1 MKKVI
6 IIGAGPAG
14 LTAGYDLLSK
24 SSDYEVT
31 IVEESS
37 VVGGLCARFENEE
50 NVLDAGG
57 HMYISNNSAV
67 KQFWYSVLPAQGVP
81 SSDDLVLD
89 RYCKIHNGGPDP
101 EVSEDV
107 LLSREKLTRIYKDNK
122 FFESPVKFNKDA
134 VKNFGFAN
142 SIKTGFSQIGNNVFK
157 HKELTLEDYYINR
170 FGKQLYN
177 MFIEEYL
184 EKIWGKEPSRINS
197 EWGVVAEKSLIA
209 PVISTEKNNNRD
221 YEKLPAPY
229 ATRYYYPKY
238 GAYQLWETAA
248 DRFIEMGGS
257 IHKNCKVTGITTG
270 QNKILSVR
278 CSADGD
284 EFVVACDYL
293 ISSMPIRDL
302 ILGMDDVDG
311 NVSLAAENLSYRGM
325 VSVCVELTE
334 LNWKNDTEDYKTV
347 DDIIPDSVL
356 YISNPN
362 VKVSRIQVYNNFSP
376 YMIRN
381 PKHYYLGLN
390 YYCNEG
396 DYYWSMGNRD
406 WKKTVVNDLVKLG
419 IIKSEESI
427 IGYNK
432 TKYSKAFPTY
442 YDGYDGLDKIIKY
455 LDKYENLYCIG
466 RNGQHRF
473 SSIDEVMKTSFEAVK
488 NILGNVSTKDNIWKA
503 NEKNDEEG
511 KLYNSALLSGEGEYK
526 GNYVPLQKKIDFDNN
541 EENKDYVPPRR
552 MRRPMMTPIKKADPN
567 KLSEPIVLNDS
578 VVIAARPEKSIPI
591 AEPDAETVQAVA
603 EVPRFETEEFEENI
617 TFETPADNLNVQN
630 VSYEE
635 TVIEDNNAA
644 VEETQIDLFAAAEE
658 SILQE
663 ELENKQNAYVDETQE
678 QEENVIETVV
688 TEEAP
693 VNKKPELTNEFL
705 DELLGLDFGDKPAKP
720 ANVSVETVIPATE
733 EIIEDAVN
741 ADTVNEEIEAS
752 HEEEI
757 AEASIEMQTN
767 EISSELPE
775 ENAEDAVIA
784 VSEENVESSKL
795 DDFEVVDQ
803 IDAAIDEEIAAKA
816 AAANANNEITE
827 EVSEEEV
834 FVSPEESLENQT
846 SDENT
851 DDAEIIEETET
862 SELSQETEVET
873 VSEESVTEELSDTVE
888 TAEEQE
894 SANALETEETNGASE
909 VPVISESNEESIPE
923 KSFKTSHGNKE
934 RRSKRNFSFNLLTPS
949 ETESVEEKKEEK
961 PKKEVSEDDGFSLP
975 GGGRSVFSRRSRSS
989 NSVQNN
995 VSRRNRINLAELS
1008 ETSDNTFEE
1017 NKDFTNE
1024 NAEAKEDIAEN
1035 INNSVENEI
1044 AEEVTDVKVE
1054 ETKAEE
1060 TKVEE
1065 TKVEETKAEKG
1076 KPSFGR
1082 TSNFK
1087 ADNESETERLV
1098 TREQA
1103 IGDNADAEKV
1113 EFSKADK
1120 FKTDDLTDSTNP
1132 HERFIK
1138 KDESIKEGAKGTF
1151 RVTSSFNSSDF
1162 PEEKRIE
1169 RPTYWDKELIYK
1181 AKEEAKQ
1188 KELEEAARAKAEAEA
1203 LEKSKE
1209 DNSDNANEENAS
1221 DDLNENAV
1229 FEENAAEESI
1239 AENIKEESFE
1249 NTDDNTV
1256 AEETEESIDET
1267 PDEETEEAIDE
1278 DKGADSIEETTDTSA
1293 EEAVVTSFEETPVEE
1308 TEEASFEEKAVE
1320 EEINSSEENSYDE
1333 VSMEETS
1340 SENSDDVK
1348 FDEIPE
1354 ASSEEAEAEEEV
1366 SFEETSIEVANEE
1379 AAFDETNVEG
1389 NEEVAFEKVL
1399 DEESDKAFEAI
1410 ENEVNYTA
1418 EEAIEDTFEEFSE
1431 EATEE
1436 TVEETT
1442 EEVTEN
1448 TVEETKESFEEFSSE
1463 ESKEILFEETPF
1475 EETVVDNVIEDE
1487 SSYEETLDAEEI
1499 NESSDF
1505 DKAAEDIE
1513 EENDDLSVIDEQAAS
1528 KSIVKSWQ
1536 NRYNGVGTSYLHEKK
1551 DDDRVVRS
1559 GSISNDLY
1567 GQNFALSSVGKKGIM
1582 DHELDDLD
1590 GGKEYVTKSAAKGTI
1605 VKSETYSSSD
1615 NTENKRPEKD
1625 LSGYMIIKESDVRF
1639 DTSSE
1644 KKEENKAEVIKE
1656 EAKSF
1661 NPANENTVKPQDSI
1675 SPSPAKPVGEKRSDF
1690 LRKDIDTSI
1699 VFRNARV
1706 IKTTKI
1712 TRNIDE
1718 EPQIKKEEKKE
1729 KVYSD
1734 KQKVIAVIRNGEVI
1748 PVNNEE
1754 KKEEPAPEE
1763 TPSKKTAKA
1772 DNAKGS
1778 RKKKKRGKNKKEA
1791 EDSSEE
1797 LMQAPI
1803 SVMLDAKE
1811 AASMTEPL
1819 ESPVARTR
1827 NFKI

>member
-270 QNKILSVR
+270 PNKILSVR

-334 LNWKNDTEDYKTV
+334 LNWKNDTEDYKTI

-419 IIKSEESI
+419 IIKSEDSI

-442 YDGYDGLDKIIKY
+442 YDGYEGLDKIIKY
-455 LDKYENLYCIG
+455 LDKYENLYCVG

-644 VEETQIDLFAAAEE
+644 VEEPQIDLFAAAEE

-663 ELENKQNAYVDETQE
+663 ELENKQNAYVDETEE

-720 ANVSVETVIPATE
+720 ASVSVEIETPATE
-733 EIIEDAVN
+733 EI
-741 ADTVNEEIEAS
+741 
-752 HEEEI
+752 
-757 AEASIEMQTN
+757 
-767 EISSELPE
+767 
-775 ENAEDAVIA
+775 AEDASDVSVSEIEDSISVEENIETAVSASEDEDTVIA

-803 IDAAIDEEIAAKA
+803 IDAAIDEEISSKA
-816 AAANANNEITE
+816 AAANANNEITDE
-827 EVSEEEV
+827 ESEEEV
-834 FVSPEESLENQT
+834 FVSPEESIENET
-846 SDENT
+846 SEENT
-851 DDAEIIEETET
+851 DDAEIIEEPET
-862 SELSQETEVET
+862 SELSQETEIET
-873 VSEESVTEELSDTVE
+873 VSEESVTEELPDTFE
-888 TAEEQE
+888 TAEEHE
-894 SANALETEETNGASE
+894 SANALETEELNSVSE
-909 VPVISESNEESIPE
+909 VPVIAESNKESIPE
-923 KSFKTSHGNKE
+923 KSFKTSKGNKE

-949 ETESVEEKKEEK
+949 ETESAEEKKEEK

-995 VSRRNRINLAELS
+995 VSRRNRINLTELS
-1008 ETSDNTFEE
+1008 ETYGNTVEE
-1017 NKDFTNE
+1017 NKDFANE
-1024 NAEAKEDIAEN
+1024 NAEAKDDIAE
-1035 INNSVENEI
+1035 ITNNAVENEV

-1060 TKVEE
+1060 TKA
-1065 TKVEETKAEKG
+1065 EETKAEKG

-1103 IGDNADAEKV
+1103 IGDNTDAEKV

-1138 KDESIKEGAKGTF
+1138 KDESIKEGTKGTF

-1169 RPTYWDKELIYK
+1169 RPAYWDKELIYK

-1203 LEKSKE
+1203 LEKSNE
-1209 DNSDNANEENAS
+1209 DNSDNANEENAF
-1221 DDLNENAV
+1221 DDLSENAV

-1239 AENIKEESFE
+1239 AENIKEESSE
-1249 NTDDNTV
+1249 KTDDNTV
-1256 AEETEESIDET
+1256 VEGTEESINET
-1267 PDEETEEAIDE
+1267 PDEETEESIDE
-1278 DKGADSIEETTDTSA
+1278 DKGADSIEETSDTSV

-1308 TEEASFEEKAVE
+1308 TEKASFEETAVE

-1333 VSMEETS
+1333 VSFDETS

-1354 ASSEEAEAEEEV
+1354 VSSEDAEAEEEL
-1366 SFEETSIEVANEE
+1366 SFEEASIEVANEE
-1379 AAFDETNVEG
+1379 AAFDESNIE
-1389 NEEVAFEKVL
+1389 NAEEVAFEEAS
-1399 DEESDKAFEAI
+1399 DEESDKDFVI
-1410 ENEVNYTA
+1410 TENVVNDTA
-1418 EEAIEDTFEEFSE
+1418 EEAAEDTFEEFSE
-1431 EATEE
+1431 ETTEE
-1436 TVEETT
+1436 AVEETT
-1442 EEVTEN
+1442 EEVTED
-1448 TVEETKESFEEFSSE
+1448 TVEENKESFEEFSSE
-1463 ESKEILFEETPF
+1463 ESKEISFEETLL
-1475 EETVVDNVIEDE
+1475 EETVADNVIEDG
-1487 SSYEETLDAEEI
+1487 SSYEETLDAAEI
-1499 NESSDF
+1499 NDSSDF

-1528 KSIVKSWQ
+1528 RSIVKSWQ

-1605 VKSETYSSSD
+1605 IKSETYSSSE

-1625 LSGYMIIKESDVRF
+1625 LSGYKIIKESDVRF
-1639 DTSSE
+1639 DSSSE
-1644 KKEENKAEVIKE
+1644 KKEEIKEEVIKE

-1763 TPSKKTAKA
+1763 APSKKTAKA

>member
-107 LLSREKLTRIYKDNK
+107 LLSREKLTRIFKDNK

-197 EWGVVAEKSLIA
+197 EWGAVAEKSLIA

-270 QNKILSVR
+270 PNKILSVR

-311 NVSLAAENLSYRGM
+311 DVSLAAENLSYRGM

-334 LNWKNDTEDYKTV
+334 LNWKNDTQDYKTI
-347 DDIIPDSVL
+347 DDIIPDSVI

-591 AEPDAETVQAVA
+591 AEPDTETVQAVA

-635 TVIEDNNAA
+635 TVIEDNNAS
-644 VEETQIDLFAAAEE
+644 VEEPQIDLFAAAEE

-663 ELENKQNAYVDETQE
+663 ELENKQNAYVDETE
-678 QEENVIETVV
+678 EVLAENVIEAEVSEDV
-688 TEEAP
+688 S

-705 DELLGLDFGDKPAKP
+705 DELLGLDFGDKTSKP
-720 ANVSVETVIPATE
+720 ATVSVEIETPATE
-733 EIIEDAVN
+733 EIAEDAVN
-741 ADTVNEEIEAS
+741 TETEVS
-752 HEEEI
+752 REEEI
-757 AEASIEMQTN
+757 HEGSV
-767 EISSELPE
+767 EIKTDDIASELPE
-775 ENAEDAVIA
+775 ANSDVSEIEDNISVEENIATTVSASEDEDTVIA

-816 AAANANNEITE
+816 AAANANNEITD
-827 EVSEEEV
+827 EVSKEEV
-834 FVSPEESLENQT
+834 FVSPEESIENET
-846 SDENT
+846 YDENT
-851 DDAEIIEETET
+851 DDAEVFEETET
-862 SELSQETEVET
+862 SELSQETEIET
-873 VSEESVTEELSDTVE
+873 VSEESVTEVLSDTVE

-894 SANALETEETNGASE
+894 SAE
-909 VPVISESNEESIPE
+909 VPVIAESNEERIPE

-934 RRSKRNFSFNLLTPS
+934 RRSKRNFSFNLLSPS
-949 ETESVEEKKEEK
+949 ETESAEEKKEEI
-961 PKKEVSEDDGFSLP
+961 PRKEVSEDDGFSLP
-975 GGGRSVFSRRSRSS
+975 GGGRSVFSRRSHSS

-995 VSRRNRINLAELS
+995 ISRRNRINLAELS
-1008 ETSDNTFEE
+1008 ETSDNTVEE

-1024 NAEAKEDIAEN
+1024 NVEAKEDIAEN
-1035 INNSVENEI
+1035 INNAVENEV
-1044 AEEVTDVKVE
+1044 AEEVTEEVTDVKVE
-1054 ETKAEE
+1054 ETK
-1060 TKVEE
+1060 T
-1065 TKVEETKAEKG
+1065 EETKAEKG

-1169 RPTYWDKELIYK
+1169 RPAYWDKELIYK

-1203 LEKSKE
+1203 LEKS
-1209 DNSDNANEENAS
+1209 S
-1221 DDLNENAV
+1221 
-1229 FEENAAEESI
+1229 
-1239 AENIKEESFE
+1239 ENI
-1249 NTDDNTV
+1249 DDNTV
-1256 AEETEESIDET
+1256 AEETEE
-1267 PDEETEEAIDE
+1267 A
-1278 DKGADSIEETTDTSA
+1278 
-1293 EEAVVTSFEETPVEE
+1293 SFEETTVEE
-1308 TEEASFEEKAVE
+1308 K
-1320 EEINSSEENSYDE
+1320 INSLEDNFYDV
-1333 VSMEETS
+1333 VSLEETS
-1340 SENSDDVK
+1340 SEDSDDVRL
-1348 FDEIPE
+1348 DEIPE
-1354 ASSEEAEAEEEV
+1354 VSSKEAEEEEEV

-1379 AAFDETNVEG
+1379 AAFDESNIEG
-1389 NEEVAFEKVL
+1389 AEEVTFEEAS
-1399 DEESDKAFEAI
+1399 DEESDKDFEAT
-1410 ENEVNYTA
+1410 ENVVNDTA

-1436 TVEETT
+1436 AVEETTEDLTEDTVEETT
-1442 EEVTEN
+1442 EELTED
-1448 TVEETKESFEEFSSE
+1448 TVEETKESFEDFSSE
-1463 ESKEILFEETPF
+1463 ESKETSFEETPL
-1475 EETVVDNVIEDE
+1475 EETVADNVIEDE
-1487 SSYEETLDAEEI
+1487 SLYEDKLDATEI
-1499 NESSDF
+1499 DESSDF

-1605 VKSETYSSSD
+1605 IKSETYSNSE

-1625 LSGYMIIKESDVRF
+1625 LSGYKIIKESDVRF

-1644 KKEENKAEVIKE
+1644 KKEEIKEEVIKE

-1712 TRNIDE
+1712 THNIDE

-1763 TPSKKTAKA
+1763 ALSKKTVKA
-1772 DNAKGS
+1772 DTAKGS

-1819 ESPVARTR
+1819 ENPVVRTR